1 MDNNF
6 DSQEA
11 LELWKSQTTRGAFP
25 PADVIKQRADQSRK
39 RSARQRFICKVC
51 AVVNVA
57 AAIGGLAFNNQ
68 PIEFWLRIIQIA
80 SFVIILMQLPGMY
93 SELSDR
99 FLTLGLAVRSESCT
113 EFYRRELLKQRDFV
127 QRIRRAMIFIA
138 LQGLVVAAFGLTRP
152 YLIPVGAVLT
162 LAAVIWYARTARQ
175 SARIQT
181 EIDDLRAFT
190 QALRA

>member
-1 MDNNF
+1 
-6 DSQEA
+6 
-11 LELWKSQTTRGAFP
+11 
-25 PADVIKQRADQSRK
+25 
-39 RSARQRFICKVC
+39 
-51 AVVNVA
+51 
-57 AAIGGLAFNNQ
+57 
-68 PIEFWLRIIQIA
+68 
-80 SFVIILMQLPGMY
+80 
-93 SELSDR
+93 
-99 FLTLGLAVRSESCT
+99 VRSESCT

-138 LQGLVVAAFGLTRP
+138 LQGLVVGAFGLTRP
-152 YLIPVGAVLT
+152 YLIPVGALLT